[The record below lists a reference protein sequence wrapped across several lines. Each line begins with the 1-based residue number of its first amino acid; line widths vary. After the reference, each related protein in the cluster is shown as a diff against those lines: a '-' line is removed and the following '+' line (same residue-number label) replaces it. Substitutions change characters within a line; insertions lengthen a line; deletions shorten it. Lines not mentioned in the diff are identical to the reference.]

1 MKEGHRVDERAE
13 WRSFDEDK
21 SNKERAGGPSNPLL
35 EDGGIAN
42 SASIQLQ
49 PGTFHLARAQALLK
63 VSPCRTTFPPVFF
76 LLLLERRKEKGEES
90 CDPTGIPPFL
100 IVLLAF

>member
-63 VSPCRTTFPPVFF
+63 VSPCRTTFPPFF
-76 LLLLERRKEKGEES
+76 FFFVGEKRKRKKRNHVIPLEF
-90 CDPTGIPPFL
+90 PPS
-100 IVLLAF
+100 

>member
-76 LLLLERRKEKGEES
+76 FFVGEKRKRKKRKHVIPLEF
-90 CDPTGIPPFL
+90 PPS
-100 IVLLAF
+100 

>member
-76 LLLLERRKEKGEES
+76 CCCWREGKRKERKHV
-90 CDPTGIPPFL
+90 IPLEFPPS
-100 IVLLAF
+100 